1 MDRYRYIDMS
11 HNEEKYILD
20 NIDNKKNV
28 NFEPILF
35 EEFLTKLK
43 KLGKSKRI
51 SETKLNK
58 DISKEEVEFIS
69 VKKIKS
75 NYKKFKV
82 KSMEKAILRNLKLV
96 SNTGLKIDDLFF
108 LIYGDKLLS
117 CNKDDLINLYKHYKI
132 KINNLIFKKQVKVIH
147 GYVINLKIAKL
158 NSIVYN
164 SKTKSRKMKEIKELR
179 NKLYK
184 KLKIFY

>member
-132 KINNLIFKKQVKVIH
+132 KINNLIFKKQVKVIR
-147 GYVINLKIAKL
+147 GYVAIEHAKL
-158 NSIVYN
+158 TSTVYRNS
-164 SKTKSRKMKEIKELR
+164 KSRKMKEIKEIR

-184 KLKIFY
+184 KLKIIFY